1 MVNSVKGRDYLLEV
15 STDGGTTFN
24 PVAGIKT
31 REVTRENPI
40 VETTNQADTGNE
52 TSSGYS
58 GYGTVTCS
66 GQGVMDTRIAGLYA
80 YKDLA
85 EVAYSSDPTLLCRL
99 SDSTGETF
107 EGLFTITSFAKTAE
121 QQGVVEFNIAL
132 QNQEAITFTKGT

>member
-1 MVNSVKGRDYLLEV
+1 MANSIKGRNYLLEV
-15 STDGGTTFN
+15 SVDAGVSFD

-52 TSSGYS
+52 SSSGYS
-58 GYGTVTCS
+58 GYGTVTVA
-66 GQGVMDTRIAGLYA
+66 GQGVMDTRTAGLYE

-107 EGLFTITSFAKTAE
+107 EGLFTITSFAKTGE
-121 QQGVVEFNIAL
+121 QQGVVEFSIAM

>member
-1 MVNSVKGRDYLLEV
+1 MGNSIKGRDYLLEV
-15 STDGGTTFN
+15 STDGGSNFN

-31 REVTRENPI
+31 REVTRENPV

-52 TSSGYS
+52 SSSGYS
-58 GYGTVTCS
+58 GYGTVTVS
-66 GQGVMDTRIAGLYA
+66 GQGVVDTRVAGLYP

-107 EGLFTITSFAKTAE
+107 EGLFTITSFAKTGE

-132 QNQEAITFTKGT
+132 QNQEAIAFTKGT

>member
-1 MVNSVKGRDYLLEV
+1 MGNSIKGRDYLLEV
-15 STDGGTTFN
+15 STDGGTSFS

-31 REVTRENPI
+31 REVTRENPV

-52 TSSGYS
+52 SSSGYS
-58 GYGTVTCS
+58 GYGTVTVS
-66 GQGVMDTRIAGLYA
+66 GQGVVDTRIAGLYP

-85 EVAYSSDPTLLCRL
+85 EVAYSADPTLLCRL

-132 QNQEAITFTKGT
+132 QNQEAIAFTKGT